1 MEKICT
7 TKRGLNDVNL
17 NYYIIICV
25 WGREGAFVLAEMI
38 KQNKIDLMFARKF
51 SIENIEYVFEIKISM
66 IVQKCSRNYSRYYR
80 ENMMFMIVS

>member
-25 WGREGAFVLAEMI
+25 WGREGAFELAEMI